1 MKRILY
7 LSVIIFSFSFT
18 VVAAQNDTVVIHNPK
33 KVTIVTG
40 DSLQKIIVTGKEGD
54 DKFTYQNTI
63 QLVDSN
69 YVSTTR
75 IGRDRWELIPSVKV
89 GKKRDDENGQTYYNE
104 ISSHFG
110 IGFTAPTNADERTDF
125 STFKSW
131 EIFATLLQWDHHF
144 DRRKHNTVSLGFGID
159 WKNYRMTGDT
169 RFTKAP
175 DGNVVIEKYPM
186 QVSPDFSRI
195 KVFSLTTNLEYN
207 HSFDDDFWIG
217 FGPVVNF
224 NVYGSVLT
232 EYSMYGDDIRKLEKN
247 IRQRPITI
255 DWMLRLG
262 LFGIPFYMKYSNDNV
277 LKDGGIKFRSLSFGL
292 YM

>member
-7 LSVIIFSFSFT
+7 LSFIIFPFSFSS
-18 VVAAQNDTVVIHNPK
+18 VAAQNDTVVIHNPK

-40 DSLQKIIVTGKEGD
+40 DSLQKIIVLGKEGD
-54 DKFTYQNTI
+54 EKFTYQNTI

-89 GKKRDDENGQTYYNE
+89 GKKDGTKGRGSSNE
-104 ISSHFG
+104 ISAHFG
-110 IGFTAPTNADERTDF
+110 LGFTAPTKADSRTDF

-131 EIFATLLQWDHHF
+131 EIFFTPIQWDHHF
-144 DRRKHNTVSLGFGID
+144 DRQERNTVSLGFGLD

-169 RFTKAP
+169 RFTKTP
-175 DGNVVIEKYPM
+175 DGNVTIDKYPL

-195 KVFSLTTNLEYN
+195 KVFSLTANLAYE
-207 HSFDDDFWIG
+207 HSFDEDFWIAI
-217 FGPVVNF
+217 GPVVNF
-224 NVYGSVLT
+224 NVYGSFKT
-232 EYSMYGDDIRKLEKN
+232 EYTMFGDDIEKVEKS

-262 LFGIPFYMKYSNDNV
+262 LFGVPLYVKYSNDNV
-277 LKDGGIKFRSLSFGL
+277 LKDGGVKFRSLSFGL

>member
-1 MKRILY
+1 MKKLMTIMAL
-7 LSVIIFSFSFT
+7 
-18 VVAAQNDTVVIHNPK
+18 AALTLAAGAQENDTVVIHNPR

-40 DSLQKIIVTGKEGD
+40 DSLQRIIVSGKEGD

-63 QLVDSN
+63 RLVDSN

-89 GKKRDDENGQTYYNE
+89 GKKKDDTEGRTYDNA
-104 ISSHFG
+104 ISAHFG
-110 IGFTAPTNADERTDF
+110 IGFTAPTKADARTDF

-131 EIFATLLQWDHHF
+131 EIFATIAQWDHYF
-144 DRRKHNTVSLGFGID
+144 ERRHRNSVSLGFGID

-169 RFTKAP
+169 RFVKAP
-175 DGNVVIEKYPM
+175 DGNVVLEKYPL

-195 KVFSLTTNLEYN
+195 KVFSLTANLGFT
-207 HSFDDDFWIG
+207 HSFDKDFWIG

-224 NVYGSVLT
+224 NVYGSILT
-232 EYSMYGDDIRKLEKN
+232 EYSMYGDDIKRKEKD

-262 LFGIPFYMKYSNDNV
+262 IMGVPFYLKYSGDNV
-277 LKDGGIKFRSLSFGL
+277 LKDGGVKFRSLSFGL
-292 YM
+292 YL

>member
-1 MKRILY
+1 MKKLMTIMAL
-7 LSVIIFSFSFT
+7 
-18 VVAAQNDTVVIHNPK
+18 AALTLAAGAQENDTVVIHNPR

-40 DSLQKIIVTGKEGD
+40 DSLQRIIVSGKEGD

-63 QLVDSN
+63 RLVDSN

-89 GKKRDDENGQTYYNE
+89 GKKKDDTEGRTYDNA
-104 ISSHFG
+104 ISAHFG
-110 IGFTAPTNADERTDF
+110 IGFTAPTKADARTDF

-131 EIFATLLQWDHHF
+131 EIFATIAQWDHYF
-144 DRRKHNTVSLGFGID
+144 ERRHRNSVSLGFGID

-169 RFTKAP
+169 RFVKAP
-175 DGNVVIEKYPM
+175 DGNVALENYPL

-195 KVFSLTTNLEYN
+195 KVFSLTANLGFT
-207 HSFDDDFWIG
+207 HSFDKDFWIG

-224 NVYGSVLT
+224 NVYGSILT
-232 EYSMYGDDIRKLEKN
+232 EYSLYGDDIKRKEKD

-262 LFGIPFYMKYSNDNV
+262 IMGVPFYLKYSGDNV
-277 LKDGGIKFRSLSFGL
+277 LKDGGVKFRSLSFGL
-292 YM
+292 YL